1 MQGPPALGWLDVYRE
16 PILVG
21 LIVLAAALFV
31 VTLLFSAYAVI
42 LRWHNQRREALRAAL
57 AERWQPALLDLLAH
71 PEKAGEVRR
80 LVEENR
86 RLHFV
91 GFVLQVARRMRG
103 DEVDILRQVV
113 RPYMGLIAE
122 RLHSDRV
129 EVRARA
135 VQTLGAL
142 GLPEHEDAV
151 AGALDDPS
159 PLVAMVAARA
169 LAKEEN
175 PRYAPFV
182 LAKVHRFR
190 DWNRPYLASM
200 LAEMGPELGEGLRR
214 GLADERAQPWARSVM
229 AEALRLQKDFQ
240 AGDVAAE
247 VAATTDDKD
256 LLVDVLRLLSEV
268 GRPEHLPV
276 IRPKAKARDP
286 AVRALALKALGRL
299 GGPEDVPMLLEALD
313 DEFTWAALYA
323 ARGVRESG
331 GRHLLQEEASKTD
344 DRRARLAAQVL
355 SEDGAA

>member
-1 MQGPPALGWLDVYRE
+1 MQVPLAPDSLDNGE

-21 LIVLAAALFV
+21 LVALAAALFV
-31 VTLLFSAYAVI
+31 VTLLFSAYAVA
-42 LRWHNQRREALRAAL
+42 LRWQNQRRDARRAAL
-57 AERWQPALLDLLAH
+57 AERWQPALLDVLAH
-71 PEKAGEVRR
+71 PEKAEQVHG
-80 LVEENR
+80 LVEEKR

-91 GFVLQVARRMRG
+91 GFVLQFARRMRG
-103 DEVDILRQVV
+103 EEVDVLRQVV
-113 RPYMGLIAE
+113 RPYLGLVAE
-122 RLHSDRV
+122 RLESDRV

-135 VQTLGAL
+135 VQTLGTL

-151 AGALDDPS
+151 IKALDDPS

-169 LAKEEN
+169 LTKQEN

-182 LAKVHRFR
+182 LAKVHRFS
-190 DWNRPYLASM
+190 DWNRLYLASM
-200 LAEMGPELGEGLRR
+200 LASMGPELSEGLRR
-214 GLADERAQPWARSVM
+214 ALADERAEPWARSVM

-240 AGDVAAE
+240 AGDVAAH
-247 VAATTDDKD
+247 VAATTGDTD
-256 LLVDVLRLLSEV
+256 LLVAVLRLLSEV

-276 IRPKAKARDP
+276 IRPKAASPDP
-286 AVRALALKALGRL
+286 AVRALALKAIGRL

-331 GRHLLQEEASKTD
+331 GRHLLQREASGPD
-344 DRRARLAAQVL
+344 DRRSRLAAQVL

>member
-1 MQGPPALGWLDVYRE
+1 MEDGAALGWLDVYRE

-21 LIVLAAALFV
+21 LIVLAGALFV

-42 LRWHNQRREALRAAL
+42 LRWHNQRRDSLRAAL
-57 AERWQPALLDLLAH
+57 AERWQPALLDVLAH
-71 PEKAGEVRR
+71 PERAEKVHA

-86 RLHFV
+86 QLHFV
-91 GFVLQVARRMRG
+91 GYVLQFARRMRG
-103 DEVDILRQVV
+103 EEVEILREVV

-135 VQTLGAL
+135 VQTLGTL

-151 AGALDDPS
+151 VGALDDAS

-169 LAKEEN
+169 LTKKED

-182 LAKVHRFR
+182 LARVHRFG

-200 LAEMGPELGEGLRR
+200 LAEMGPELSEGLRR
-214 GLADERAQPWARSVM
+214 GLADERAEPWTRSVM
-229 AEALRLQKDFQ
+229 AEALRLQRDFQ
-240 AGDVAAE
+240 AGDVAAR
-247 VAATTDDKD
+247 VAATTGDKD

-268 GRPEHLPV
+268 GRPDHLPV
-276 IRPKAKARDP
+276 IRPKATAQDP

-299 GGPEDVPMLLEALD
+299 GGPEDVPMLLAALD

-331 GRHLLQEEASKTD
+331 GRYLLQEEASRAG

-355 SEDGAA
+355 SEEGST

>member
-1 MQGPPALGWLDVYRE
+1 VALGWLDGYRE

-21 LIVLAAALFV
+21 LIALAVGLFV
-31 VTLLFSAYAVI
+31 LTLLFSAYALI
-42 LRWHNQRREALRAAL
+42 MRWHHRRREELRTAL
-57 AERWQPALLDLLAH
+57 AERWQPALLAVLGDRQR
-71 PEKAGEVRR
+71 AGEVHR

-91 GFVLQVARRMRG
+91 GYVLEFARRMRG
-103 DEVDILRQVV
+103 DEVDVLRRVV
-113 RPYMGLIAE
+113 RPYLGPIAE
-122 RLHSDRV
+122 RLRSDRV

-151 AGALDDPS
+151 VGALDDPS

-175 PRYAPFV
+175 PKYAPLV
-182 LAKVHRFR
+182 LAKVGRFSG
-190 DWNRPYLASM
+190 WNRHYLASM
-200 LAEMGPELGEGLRR
+200 LAEMGAELSEGLRR
-214 GLADERAQPWARSVM
+214 GLADENAKPWTRCVM

-240 AGDVAAE
+240 AGDVAAQ
-247 VAATTDDKD
+247 VAATTDDED

-268 GRPEHLPV
+268 GRPEHLVV
-276 IRPKAKARDP
+276 IRPKTDSRDP

-323 ARGVRESG
+323 ARGARESG
-331 GRHLLQEEASKTD
+331 GRHVLEKEASRGGS
-344 DRRARLAAQVL
+344 RRSRLAAQVL
-355 SEDGAA
+355 AEEGAA